1 MIVLFHFCCSA
12 RASVTAWNKE
22 SLLLLLFSGDAP
34 WRLVDGFP
42 RLRRQLEGRGLRMG
56 LDSDRQ
62 AYRQLCRVANNL
74 TTKSVHSSN
83 AQRLRLSTSLPVMSG
98 FCVGVNNLFHSS
110 SSTSLAV
117 GAFCLDRCNSI
128 WAYFV
133 ENLDDILRLIRVKL
147 DSAVTKHFADPAHVG
162 PSLSDLSPVT
172 PVEAAKKITSV
183 KSKTPSQ
190 DILPMV
196 ILEKCVD
203 SFAIVITR
211 PTNIS
216 FEQAVFTT
224 AFEMAQITLLL
235 KKLIRDPEFPSYY
248 CSPISTPFQR

>member
-1 MIVLFHFCCSA
+1 MGSRLLRVWSRNWIRCLLQWTPQEMRPDASLMDFHGCGGSLSVAGLGWGWTQTDKLIGKIYVVSRTTWPRNPYTA
-12 RASVTAWNKE
+12 RT
-22 SLLLLLFSGDAP
+22 
-34 WRLVDGFP
+34 
-42 RLRRQLEGRGLRMG
+42 
-56 LDSDRQ
+56 
-62 AYRQLCRVANNL
+62 
-74 TTKSVHSSN
+74 
-83 AQRLRLSTSLPVMSG
+83 LRLSTSLPVMSS

-117 GAFCLDRCNSI
+117 GASCLDRCNSI

-147 DSAVTKHFADPAHVG
+147 GSAVTKHFADPAHVG
-162 PSLSDLSPVT
+162 SSLSDLSPVT

-190 DILPMV
+190 DILPVV